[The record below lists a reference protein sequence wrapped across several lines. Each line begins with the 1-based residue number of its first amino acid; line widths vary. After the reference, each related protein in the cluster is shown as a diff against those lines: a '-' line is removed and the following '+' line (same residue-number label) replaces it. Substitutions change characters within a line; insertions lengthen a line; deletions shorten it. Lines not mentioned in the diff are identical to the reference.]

1 LKVVFLILAILT
13 GDGKLKY
20 EKKPFIIS
28 SLNPITCEDM
38 FHKTVKF
45 IKNPDYKPGN
55 NQIWV
60 LIKYKNENVFA
71 HFCKD
76 RQGNYVR

>member
-1 LKVVFLILAILT
+1 MKVVFLILAILT
-13 GDGKLKY
+13 SDGELKY
-20 EKKPFIIS
+20 EKKTFIIS
-28 SLNPITCEDM
+28 SLKPITCEDM
-38 FHKTVKF
+38 FYKTVKF
-45 IKNPDYKPGN
+45 IDNPNYQIGN
-55 NQIWV
+55 GQTWV

>member
-1 LKVVFLILAILT
+1 MKVVFLILAILT
-13 GDGKLKY
+13 SDGKLKY
-20 EKKPFIIS
+20 EKIPFIVS

-38 FHKTVKF
+38 FYKKVKF
-45 IKNPDYKPGN
+45 INNPDYKPGN

-60 LIKYKNENVFA
+60 LIKYKKENVFA

-76 RQGNYVR
+76 KQGNYVR

>member
-1 LKVVFLILAILT
+1 MAILAS
-13 GDGKLKY
+13 DGKLKY
-20 EKKPFIIS
+20 EKIPFIIS
-28 SLNPITCEDM
+28 SQNPITCEEM
-38 FHKTVKF
+38 FYKTVKF
-45 IKNPDYKPGN
+45 INNPDYQVGN
-55 NQIWV
+55 GQTWV